1 VSATER
7 SSISRDN
14 PASNST
20 RAPARNSHFQ
30 TDEGGRGAEQSI
42 RACDLT
48 PQHRSC
54 VQCGS
59 LHVSQFSQGGLRAS
73 CLTTPPVCLSLW
85 LFFFENKKQ
94 KMKATTVL
102 LARANQ
108 LIAFRHGRLNAGAG
122 VIPLYDSDLGANRAP
137 ARPAPRARARRTM
150 RPVAA

>member
-1 VSATER
+1 MRLPPRIPVLSGRPACFLSYH
-7 SSISRDN
+7 SSR
-14 PASNST
+14 
-20 RAPARNSHFQ
+20 
-30 TDEGGRGAEQSI
+30 
-42 RACDLT
+42 
-48 PQHRSC
+48 
-54 VQCGS
+54 
-59 LHVSQFSQGGLRAS
+59 
-73 CLTTPPVCLSLW
+73 LSLW